1 MLRLVCH
8 AAGLR
13 PRSHHALLLLLL
25 LRLLLELLLLAGALR
40 VLPAAPKRV
49 RVLVLWPTQ
58 PHLDSR

>member
-13 PRSHHALLLLLL
+13 PRSHHALLLLL